1 MISHSTSPSAAL
13 SSHRPSSL
21 LLMAPGRCR
30 PSSLLFGLSH
40 SSSFAD
46 GVLDAADDQ
55 DQFMVKRSASQIGG
69 FFTFQKQYPELCE
82 SSTQVRKSGAL
93 STSDHPQSALTVL
106 PPSTCRPQTASLRLN
121 SASINFASNGSMN
134 SNQKSS
140 AEDSALMRR
149 QFALA
154 EGPRTAQIENE
165 QLLGAAQQAN
175 TKVNF
180 RAPACPVT
188 APPALKMPCSWSQ
201 PCLRGLTH
209 FMFLGSQNDALN
221 PSLLQSYGITKV
233 INLSE
238 TCPRPEGLPD
248 DANHFLRI
256 PIKDSYC
263 AKLLPHFDQAFKF
276 IENAR
281 RSEEKVLLHCLAGIS
296 RSATLAIA
304 YIMRSQR
311 LSSEEAY
318 KFVKTR
324 RQSISPNFNFMGQ
337 LMEYEKQL
345 REQHILP
352 PACSRPH
359 SYTPGTSATPSQD
372 ESENNETSEMSNEP
386 PSRPTS
392 FACAPINCSVT
403 MPMCRLSKSASSDFV
418 HSLRDSFVNENGK
431 RTSPLAGFPE
441 RPRQLMKKADR
452 RSTLDPNGSSQTLK
466 SVLEEVPSPSTEF
479 SKLDISI
486 ANPCFGINTSSVAL
500 SSESTKTSCE
510 PPTPAPA
517 MSLENPFF
525 MAPAAHRAG
534 PPVPPRPEKKNSN
547 CSQNAI
553 TKSQS
558 EVPKIAPVETHSKH
572 TSSLLRCVFRKGRA
586 LPVKPNN
593 QVKIPM
599 IPSVATAS
607 TSVHHCH
614 LPFKLKNCKGL
625 RRFRK
630 GLRQHHSGIEANNV
644 QNFDVLPTV
653 PEPSETNKDSDSI
666 EDDEQY
672 FSVDEDENSQSE
684 VHRGSPTNNE
694 QHSSINKRRSLSN
707 QILFFKNSSRR
718 NASQSS
724 STHDDSP
731 ESGFVDDYYE
741 HRSQSG
747 GSLAGS
753 SSCPQGLSQHSL
765 DTTSSSVGESEPTCA
780 LTDPERASLSS
791 TSSLEIAVQ

>member
-21 LLMAPGRCR
+21 LLMPPERCR

-46 GVLDAADDQ
+46 GDLDVADDQ
-55 DQFMVKRSASQIGG
+55 FMIKRSASQIGG

-82 SSTQVRKSGAL
+82 SSTQ
-93 STSDHPQSALTVL
+93 
-106 PPSTCRPQTASLRLN
+106 
-121 SASINFASNGSMN
+121 
-134 SNQKSS
+134 
-140 AEDSALMRR
+140 
-149 QFALA
+149 
-154 EGPRTAQIENE
+154 
-165 QLLGAAQQAN
+165 
-175 TKVNF
+175 
-180 RAPACPVT
+180 
-188 APPALKMPCSWSQ
+188 
-201 PCLRGLTH
+201 PCLRGLSH

-281 RSEEKVLLHCLAGIS
+281 RSGEKVLLHCLAGIS

-386 PSRPTS
+386 PPRPTS
-392 FACAPINCSVT
+392 FACTPTNSSIAV
-403 MPMCRLSKSASSDFV
+403 PMCRLSKSASSDFV

-466 SVLEEVPSPSTEF
+466 SVQEEVPSPSTEF
-479 SKLDISI
+479 SRLDISI
-486 ANPCFGINTSSVAL
+486 ANPCFGINTSTVAL
-500 SSESTKTSCE
+500 SSENTLTTCE

-525 MAPAAHRAG
+525 LAPAAHRTG

-547 CSQNAI
+547 CLQNAMP
-553 TKSQS
+553 KSQS
-558 EVPKIAPVETHSKH
+558 EVPKSAPVETHSKH

-586 LPVKPNN
+586 SALPAKPNTH
-593 QVKIPM
+593 VKIPM
-599 IPSVATAS
+599 VPTVATAS

-625 RRFRK
+625 RRLRK
-630 GLRQHHSGIEANNV
+630 GLRQHYSGIEANNAP
-644 QNFDVLPTV
+644 NFDVLPTV

-684 VHRGSPTNNE
+684 GYRGSPINND